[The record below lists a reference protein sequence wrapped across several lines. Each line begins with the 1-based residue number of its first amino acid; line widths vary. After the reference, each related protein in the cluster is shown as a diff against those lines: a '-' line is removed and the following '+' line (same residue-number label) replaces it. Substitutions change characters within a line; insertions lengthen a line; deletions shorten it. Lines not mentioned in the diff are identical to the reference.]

1 MAIWAALIGAVGGGV
16 LNAQGGKAG
25 EKGNKAAQAQIEA
38 AKAEAARNFGPY
50 AAIGDQSVNRLAALA
65 GIEGYRTDAER
76 AYTKHLAMKPSAPGT
91 VDWKDRADKFTKCAP
106 HRQLPKSP
114 YPSSKAYG
122 SATGFGGVSGFG
134 DMSDSSRY
142 AGAVNL
148 SGLGGITDLAFRAG
162 KKGKKKAIAAAE
174 AANAAS
180 RAAYERSLASWQ
192 AEADRLKAESDAS
205 LVGYDP
211 GKAQADFLRSS
222 PVYRFRFDEGVRGV
236 DASGSARGDLLSGA
250 QKKRLA
256 EFGQGLASQEYGSEF
271 SRLMQLAGIG
281 QNAATVKSNVA
292 VGAGS
297 NLAALSV
304 AGGNQQAK
312 RWDNYNDLL
321 QGGIRDYSYLS
332 RRDNNRTS
340 SFDNQSTNRNSRTRE
355 LEPEVY
361 SV

>member
-1 MAIWAALIGAVGGGV
+1 MAIWAALIGVVGGGV

-50 AAIGDQSVNRLAALA
+50 AAIGDQSLNRLAALA

-76 AYTKHLAMKPSAPGT
+76 AYTKYLATKPSYAAT
-91 VDWKDRADKFTKCAP
+91 ANERDYRTTLDKQEEYST
-106 HRQLPKSP
+106 LGDSL
-114 YPSSKAYG
+114 
-122 SATGFGGVSGFG
+122 GGVTKYFKGRS
-134 DMSDSSRY
+134 
-142 AGAVNL
+142 
-148 SGLGGITDLAFRAG
+148 
-162 KKGKKKAIAAAE
+162 KKRQKQANE
-174 AANAAS
+174 ANAAS

-211 GKAQADFLRSS
+211 GKAQADYLRSS
-222 PVYRFRFDEGVRGV
+222 PAYRFRFDEGIRGV

-304 AGGNQQAK
+304 AGGNQQAQ

>member
-38 AKAEAARNFGPY
+38 AKAETGRNFGPY
-50 AAIGDQSVNRLAALA
+50 AAVGDQSLNRLAALA

-76 AYTKHLAMKPSAPGT
+76 AYTKYLSTRPS
-91 VDWKDRADKFTKCAP
+91 
-106 HRQLPKSP
+106 
-114 YPSSKAYG
+114 Y
-122 SATGFGGVSGFG
+122 SATANERDYRTTLDKQEEYSTLGDSLGGVTKYFKGRS
-134 DMSDSSRY
+134 
-142 AGAVNL
+142 
-148 SGLGGITDLAFRAG
+148 
-162 KKGKKKAIAAAE
+162 KKRQKQANE
-174 AANAAS
+174 ANAAS
-180 RAAYERSLASWQ
+180 RAAYERSLANWQ

-236 DASGSARGDLLSGA
+236 DASGSASGDLLSGA

-256 EFGQGLASQEYGSEF
+256 EFGQGLASQEYGNEF

-340 SFDNQSTNRNSRTRE
+340 SFDNQTTNRNSRTRE

>member
-16 LNAQGGKAG
+16 LNAQGGKAS

-76 AYTKHLAMKPSAPGT
+76 AYTKYLTTKPT
-91 VDWKDRADKFTKCAP
+91 
-106 HRQLPKSP
+106 
-114 YPSSKAYG
+114 Y
-122 SATGFGGVSGFG
+122 SATANERDYRTTLDKQEEYSTLGDSLGGVTKYFKG
-134 DMSDSSRY
+134 R
-142 AGAVNL
+142 
-148 SGLGGITDLAFRAG
+148 T
-162 KKGKKKAIAAAE
+162 KKRQKQAD

-192 AEADRLKAESDAS
+192 AEADRLKAESDKS

-211 GKAQADFLRSS
+211 RKAQADYLRSS
-222 PVYRFRFDEGVRGV
+222 PGYSFRFDEGVRGV
-236 DASGSARGDLLSGA
+236 DASGSARGDMLSGA

-256 EFGQGLASQEYGSEF
+256 EFGQGLASQEYGNEF

-281 QNAATVKSNVA
+281 QNAATAKSNVA
-292 VGAGS
+292 VGSGS

-304 AGGNQQAK
+304 AGGNQQAQNYS
-312 RWDNYNDLL
+312 NYNDIL
-321 QGGIRDYSYLS
+321 QGSLANYSYLN
-332 RRDNNRTS
+332 RRDRNRTS
-340 SFDNQSTNRNSRTRE
+340 SFDKPEYNRGNPDIDTYDGTYVE
-355 LEPEVY
+355 
-361 SV
+361 